1 MKTEPILFF
10 DGNWYHIYLDAVQGL
25 CISKKTDFKFSRFAR
40 LMPNAYDDF
49 SAVATETKLHIVC
62 QDHEGAIIYFTYDG
76 QQWNT
81 QRILESKRKTP
92 ERKNIT
98 LKLIGN
104 FVNLFYAIHTKDAY
118 LLVHQLLGETIGQP
132 KIVDEMIGT
141 EFSVCNHQTS
151 DLTVFYQNSDNLCG
165 TRKFRW
171 SKKDFEEFCP
181 LECSC
186 VLEHAVILADKH
198 DNLQI
203 AAYATFEKFVNILF
217 LTKHAQTGEM
227 NIAAIHLVSGIAD
240 GLALSEIDGMP
251 TISWCENGLVM
262 STTLSEDDRW
272 PAPKKLI
279 RSATQET
286 VCYQIQAKK
295 EHLISYGFMQ
305 ENRQLFYLHRT
316 KVEQLLQEHKKA
328 PARAQSALSAADYVT
343 HSVYTA
349 DMAKVHALLEK
360 QNEIIR
366 KILKKIT
373 VPERTVCHTDEI
385 VEDTQAL
392 DQLAFRALQEDKH
405 YK

>member
-25 CISKKTDFKFSRFAR
+25 CINKKTDFKFSQFAR
-40 LMPNAYDDF
+40 LLPNAYHDF

-62 QDHEGAIIYFTYDG
+62 QDQEGAIIYFTYDG
-76 QQWNT
+76 KQWNT
-81 QRILESKRKTP
+81 QRMLESKRKTP
-92 ERKNIT
+92 EQKNIT
-98 LKLIGN
+98 LKSIGE

-132 KIVDEMIGT
+132 KIIDEITGT

-151 DLTVFYQNSDNLCG
+151 DLTVFYQNSENLCG

-217 LTKHAQTGEM
+217 LTKHAQTGEL

-240 GLALSEIDGMP
+240 GLALSEINGMP

-262 STTLSEDDRW
+262 STTRSEDNKW

-279 RSATQET
+279 CSATQET
-286 VCYQIQAKK
+286 VCFEIQAKT
-295 EHLISYGFMQ
+295 ESLISYGFMQ
-305 ENRQLFYLHRT
+305 ENRQSFYLHRT
-316 KVEQLLQEHKKA
+316 RAEQLLQEHKKA
-328 PARAQSALSAADYVT
+328 QAPMKSAPSADYVKQ
-343 HSVYTA
+343 SVYAA
-349 DMAKVHALLEK
+349 DMDAVHALLEK

-385 VEDTQAL
+385 VEDAEIL
-392 DQLAFRALQEDKH
+392 DQLAFHALQEDKH